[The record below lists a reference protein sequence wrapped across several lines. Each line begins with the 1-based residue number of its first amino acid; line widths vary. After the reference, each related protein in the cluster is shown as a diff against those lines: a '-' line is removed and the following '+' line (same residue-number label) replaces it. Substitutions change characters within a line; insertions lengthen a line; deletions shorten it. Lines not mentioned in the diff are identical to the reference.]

1 MAYSMN
7 WPIAILDRGID
18 PASTA
23 TRHVEILLLPMAEEQ
38 ERGLEA
44 VAAGDFPSFCFHFI
58 ACPLP
63 SSVLQVN
70 CTMDEGAAE
79 GCAAVIGSLAVT
91 GQAHYEA
98 DWTAERRPAAPRAM
112 AAWLPTRS
120 VKHGTY
126 KNIVPLPTQPTCSFS
141 SVISSFC

>member
-1 MAYSMN
+1 MAYSIN
-7 WPIAILDRGID
+7 RPIAILDRGID

-70 CTMDEGAAE
+70 CTMDEVQLKDAPQSLVASLSLVKPTTRPTGRLNE
-79 GCAAVIGSLAVT
+79 GLQHPGP
-91 GQAHYEA
+91 
-98 DWTAERRPAAPRAM
+98 WP
-112 AAWLPTRS
+112 
-120 VKHGTY
+120 HGCLL
-126 KNIVPLPTQPTCSFS
+126 VA
-141 SVISSFC
+141 